1 MLKKGS
7 KKRETRKDD
16 SKRDGKFE
24 KPRGAR
30 RYILK
35 KKKCK
40 FCTDKSIKIHYL
52 DHQLLRR
59 FITERGK
66 IIPSRFS
73 GSCARHQRK
82 LAKAIKR
89 ARNIGILPF
98 LAE

>member
-1 MLKKGS
+1 MIKKKQERKRS
-7 KKRETRKDD
+7 KD
-16 SKRDGKFE
+16 SKGRPERSSRPIIF
-24 KPRGAR
+24 R
-30 RYILK
+30 

-40 FCTDKSIKIHYL
+40 FCFKDKPEISHFDYE
-52 DHQLLRR
+52 LLNK

-73 GSCARHQRK
+73 GTCAKHQRK

-89 ARNIGILPF
+89 ARNAGILPF

>member
-1 MLKKGS
+1 MIKKKQERKRS
-7 KKRETRKDD
+7 KD
-16 SKRDGKFE
+16 SKGR
-24 KPRGAR
+24 PAR
-30 RYILK
+30 SSRPIVFR

-40 FCTDKSIKIHYL
+40 FCFGDKPELSYFNHE
-52 DHQLLRR
+52 LLSK

-73 GSCARHQRK
+73 GTCAKHQRK

-89 ARNIGILPF
+89 ARNAGILPF

>member
-1 MLKKGS
+1 MIRRGAKKG
-7 KKRETRKDD
+7 ETRKGDTQKGKKF
-16 SKRDGKFE
+16 KRPG
-24 KPRGAR
+24 GSR
-30 RYILK
+30 RYILR

-40 FCTDKSIKIHYL
+40 FCTDKSLKIHYL

>member
-1 MLKKGS
+1 MIRRGAKKGERR
-7 KKRETRKDD
+7 KEDTRKDKNG
-16 SKRDGKFE
+16 KRPNEG
-24 KPRGAR
+24 R
-30 RYILK
+30 RYILR

-40 FCTDKSIKIHYL
+40 FCTDKNLKIHYL